1 MNTTP
6 IQTKSLKLILRT
18 PAEVRAEIE
27 TLDAAALA
35 ELSPEWLALLHASD
49 ASDPWIHGFAII
61 DRTSEAVIGTGGFKA
76 APADGIAEVAYG
88 IDAEHQGKGF
98 ATEAAEALTTYAF
111 ASGRVRLVRA
121 HTRPEFNASTRVLT
135 KCGYRFVG
143 EVVDPQDGPVWRWER
158 TNEVA

>member
-1 MNTTP
+1 MNTIP

-18 PAEVRAEIE
+18 PAEVRAQID

-49 ASDPWIHGFAII
+49 ASDPWIHGFAIV
-61 DRTSEAVIGTGGFKA
+61 DRTGEALIGTCGFKA
-76 APADGIAEVAYG
+76 PPTDGVVEIAYG
-88 IDAEHQGKGF
+88 IDAGHQGKGF

-121 HTRPEFNASTRVLT
+121 HTQPESNASTRVLI
-135 KCGYRFVG
+135 KCGYRFAG